1 MKCSIKKLIIGV
13 CAVIGL
19 TLASLSVASY
29 KNAAFAAEGEVPTID
44 GASVRLSEFLGLR
57 FQTTVNSYNE
67 NYVYGTLLLP
77 ENKTEEGKELTFET
91 PNVLNIPCI
100 PFENENGTYSFRA
113 VVYNIPESEYS
124 TNVVARSYVK
134 RADGQI
140 EYGKSAVR
148 SISYVAG
155 RALSDKNATF
165 TAEQKTQLEK
175 FAGEAHYTVEHY
187 FENVNGEYAIDE
199 SKTQLLKGFCHMD
212 VSAEPLSVAR
222 YLEDTAHADRVAT
235 GVIKSDGTLV
245 LKLYY
250 KLDRVSVTFNFGTS
264 QQNVIAKV
272 RLGGKVSADYA
283 EKDALY
289 PYDLIGWQKD
299 GADFDFSAPIEEDVT
314 LNAVFANSRAFDDF
328 ETETTKW
335 KTTGSTTNEY
345 ITDGAISGVKSL
357 LFTTDGGYKGIY
369 RDNLDKEID
378 FSDVN
383 YVTFKVKSSANTRI
397 TLRFFKENNVFA
409 ASYLQF
415 GQDVKAD
422 GAWHLVRV
430 DMGNLSATGTAF
442 DKTEIKTMFVM
453 SSVVA
458 SVKTDDIVF
467 TKDESAISDVK
478 ICYDFEDEA
487 GWDVSGKGN
496 TKEYITDG
504 AISGG
509 KSLKANVTAWN
520 GLFNQNIAGAELADV
535 KYVYVKVKTSVNAQI
550 SVRFYSGIGIG
561 QNYVSLNA
569 VAVKADGN
577 VHTIKFDISNW
588 NSLTSTGTKFGKTDV
603 KTILIRTNVASE
615 LTIDDV
621 AFSAGEL

>member
-29 KNAAFAAEGEVPTID
+29 KNAAFAAAGEVPTID
-44 GASVRLSEFLGLR
+44 GASVRLSEFSGLR

-91 PNVLNIPCI
+91 PYVLNIPCI

-140 EYGKSAVR
+140 DYGKSVVR
-148 SISYVAG
+148 SISYAAG

-165 TAEQKTQLEK
+165 TTEQKTQLEK

-199 SKTQLLKGFCHMD
+199 SKTQSLKGFCHMD

-222 YLEDTAHADRVAT
+222 YLEDTAHADRVAD

-283 EKDALY
+283 KKDALY

-299 GADFDFSAPIEEDVT
+299 GVDFDFSAPIEEDVT
-314 LNAVFANSRAFDDF
+314 LNAVFANSRVFDDF

-345 ITDGAISGVKSL
+345 ITDGAISG
-357 LFTTDGGYKGIY
+357 
-369 RDNLDKEID
+369 
-378 FSDVN
+378 
-383 YVTFKVKSSANTRI
+383 
-397 TLRFFKENNVFA
+397 
-409 ASYLQF
+409 
-415 GQDVKAD
+415 
-422 GAWHLVRV
+422 
-430 DMGNLSATGTAF
+430 
-442 DKTEIKTMFVM
+442 
-453 SSVVA
+453 
-458 SVKTDDIVF
+458 
-467 TKDESAISDVK
+467 
-478 ICYDFEDEA
+478 
-487 GWDVSGKGN
+487 
-496 TKEYITDG
+496 
-504 AISGG
+504 G
-509 KSLKANVTAWN
+509 KSLKGNVTVWN
-520 GLFNQNIAGAELADV
+520 GLFNQNVAGAELSDV

-550 SVRFYSGIGIG
+550 SVRFYSGVGIG

-569 VAVKADGN
+569 VAVKADGS

-588 NSLTSTGTKFGKTDV
+588 NSLSSTGTKFKKTDV
-603 KTILIRTNVASE
+603 KTFLIRTNVASE

>member
-29 KNAAFAAEGEVPTID
+29 KNAAFAAAGEVPTID
-44 GASVRLSEFLGLR
+44 GASVRLSELSGLR

-91 PNVLNIPCI
+91 PYVLNIPCI

-140 EYGKSAVR
+140 DYGKSVVR

-165 TAEQKTQLEK
+165 TTEQKTQLEK

-199 SKTQLLKGFCHMD
+199 SKTQSLKGFCHTD
-212 VSAEPLSVAR
+212 VSAEPLSAAR
-222 YLEDTAHADRVAT
+222 YLEDTAHADRVAD

-272 RLGGKVSADYA
+272 RLGGTVSADYA
-283 EKDALY
+283 KKDALY

-299 GADFDFSAPIEEDVT
+299 GTDFDFSAPIEEDVT

-335 KTTGSTTNEY
+335 KATGSTTKEY

-397 TLRFFKENNVFA
+397 TLRFFNENNVFA

-422 GAWHLVRV
+422 GAWHLMSV

-442 DKTEIKTMFVM
+442 DKTEIKR
-453 SSVVA
+453 
-458 SVKTDDIVF
+458 
-467 TKDESAISDVK
+467 
-478 ICYDFEDEA
+478 C
-487 GWDVSGKGN
+487 
-496 TKEYITDG
+496 
-504 AISGG
+504 
-509 KSLKANVTAWN
+509 SLCQA
-520 GLFNQNIAGAELADV
+520 L
-535 KYVYVKVKTSVNAQI
+535 
-550 SVRFYSGIGIG
+550 
-561 QNYVSLNA
+561 SL
-569 VAVKADGN
+569 
-577 VHTIKFDISNW
+577 
-588 NSLTSTGTKFGKTDV
+588 
-603 KTILIRTNVASE
+603 R
-615 LTIDDV
+615 
-621 AFSAGEL
+621 

>member
-1 MKCSIKKLIIGV
+1 MKISIKKLIIGV
-13 CAVIGL
+13 CAVISL
-19 TLASLSVASY
+19 TLASLSVATY
-29 KNAAFAAEGEVPTID
+29 KNAAFAAEGEIPVID
-44 GASVRLSEFLGLR
+44 GASVRLSEFSGLR

-77 ENKTEEGKELTFET
+77 ESKTEEGKELTFET
-91 PNVLNIPCI
+91 PDVLNIPCI
-100 PFENENGTYSFRA
+100 PFENEKGTYSFRA

-124 TNVVARSYVK
+124 ANVVARSYVK

-140 EYGKSAVR
+140 EYGKSAVK

-155 RALSDKNATF
+155 RALSDESATF
-165 TAEQKTQLEK
+165 TAAQKALLEK
-175 FAGEAHYTVEHY
+175 FAGEANYTVEHY

-199 SKTQLLKGFCHMD
+199 SKTQLLKGFCYTD
-212 VSAEPLSVAR
+212 VSAEPLSAER
-222 YLEDTAHADRVAT
+222 YSEDTAHADRVAA
-235 GVIKSDGTLV
+235 GMVKSDGTLV

-250 KLDRVSVTFNFGTS
+250 KLDRLNVTFNFGTS
-264 QQNVIAKV
+264 QQNVVAEV
-272 RLGGKVSADYA
+272 RFGGKVSADYA

-299 GADFDFSAPIEEDVT
+299 GTDFDFNAPIVEDVT
-314 LNAVFANSRAFDDF
+314 LNAVFANSCVFDDF

-335 KTTGSTTNEY
+335 KTTGTTTKEY
-345 ITDGAISGVKSL
+345 ITDGAISGAKSL
-357 LFTTDGGYKGIY
+357 LFATTGGYNGIY

-378 FSDVN
+378 FGDVN
-383 YVTFKVKSSANTRI
+383 YITFKVKSSVNTKI
-397 TLRFFKENNVFA
+397 TLRFFKENNVFG

-442 DKTEIKTMFVM
+442 DKTEIKAMFVM

-458 SVKTDDIVF
+458 SVKTDDIAF
-467 TKDESAISDVK
+467 AKDESAISDVK
-478 ICYDFEDEA
+478 VLYDFEDEA
-487 GWDVSGKGN
+487 GWSVSGSGN
-496 TKEYITDG
+496 TMEYITDG

-509 KSLKANVTAWN
+509 KSLKGKVTAWN
-520 GLFNQNIAGAELADV
+520 GLYNQNLAGAELADV

-561 QNYVSLNA
+561 NNYVSLNA
-569 VAVKADGN
+569 VTVSADEN
-577 VHTIKFDISNW
+577 YHTIRFDISNW
-588 NSLTSTGTKFGKTDV
+588 DSLNLTGTKFKKTDV
-603 KTILIRTNVASE
+603 KTFLIRTNVASE

-621 AFSAGEL
+621 TFSAGEL